1 MTHTERDSLL
11 YLRHSVNHLLNYA
24 QETIAGVHTE
34 NASDDL
40 PDHIE
45 EGLEMLRTVEEIIN
59 YEAAF
64 HNADDPRLSYSTGQ
78 PVTFI
83 EQHPYAEP
91 QDDGTTRIVFH
102 DMHTAPY
109 PDGGRAHPTCRAEF
123 NKENRNA

>member
-11 YLRHSVNHLLNYA
+11 YLLHSVTHLLNYA
-24 QETIAGVHTE
+24 QETISGVYTE
-34 NASDDL
+34 NAPDDL
-40 PDHIE
+40 PAHVE

-59 YEAAF
+59 YEAAL

-78 PVTFI
+78 PVTVI

-109 PDGGRAHPTCRAEF
+109 PDGGRTHPTCRT
-123 NKENRNA
+123 NSHKDNRHA

>member
-40 PDHIE
+40 PDHVE

-64 HNADDPRLSYSTGQ
+64 HKADDPWLSYSSGQ
-78 PVTFI
+78 PIVVV
-83 EQHPYAEP
+83 EQRRFTEP
-91 QDDGTTRIVFH
+91 QENGTTRIVFH

-109 PDGGRAHPTCRAEF
+109 PDGGEMHPIYRPES
-123 NKENRNA
+123 NQENPNA

>member
-11 YLRHSVNHLLNYA
+11 YLCHSVNPLLNYA

-34 NASDDL
+34 NVSDDL
-40 PDHIE
+40 PDHVE
-45 EGLEMLRTVEEIIN
+45 EGLEMLRAVEEIIN

-64 HNADDPRLSYSTGQ
+64 HKADDPQLSYSSGQ
-78 PVTFI
+78 PVTVI

-102 DMHTAPY
+102 DMHTTPH
-109 PDGGRAHPTCRAEF
+109 PDGGRTHPTCRTNF